1 MALSQFVFFLCLF
14 FFVGPRAR
22 TQVCPTIKN
31 FTPRH
36 PAQAWETRKVQPSK
50 CNEGL
55 ASGALPS
62 WSQLLQCIVSMTDQA
77 KSRFYTN
84 PLFRSY
90 CFIRQLDDVKFI
102 IQVKTHS
109 IWSFVL
115 STNLNSCTSFES
127 QLLVDGCLLSRF
139 LPLFLLKLKWSHS
152 WYSKAIWERFF
163 LSNKCRTILGY
174 IEKKFARLVPSW
186 TLILR

>member
-1 MALSQFVFFLCLF
+1 MHSIYFRQMVQGNSDINILLSRLEPNALNKVCLISWLYNKIGKGFLFSLFTVLSWLFLSLFSFFLF

-36 PAQAWETRKVQPSK
+36 PAQAWETRKAQPSK

-84 PLFRSY
+84 PSVQKLLFY
-90 CFIRQLDDVKFI
+90 TAIR
-102 IQVKTHS
+102 
-109 IWSFVL
+109 W
-115 STNLNSCTSFES
+115 
-127 QLLVDGCLLSRF
+127 R
-139 LPLFLLKLKWSHS
+139 
-152 WYSKAIWERFF
+152 
-163 LSNKCRTILGY
+163 
-174 IEKKFARLVPSW
+174 
-186 TLILR
+186 

>member
-1 MALSQFVFFLCLF
+1 MHSIYFRQMVQGNSGINILVSRLEPNALNKVCLISWLYTKIGRGFCFLCSPSYHGSFSVCFLSFSF

-84 PLFRSY
+84 PSVQKLLFY
-90 CFIRQLDDVKFI
+90 TAIR
-102 IQVKTHS
+102 
-109 IWSFVL
+109 W
-115 STNLNSCTSFES
+115 
-127 QLLVDGCLLSRF
+127 R
-139 LPLFLLKLKWSHS
+139 
-152 WYSKAIWERFF
+152 
-163 LSNKCRTILGY
+163 
-174 IEKKFARLVPSW
+174 
-186 TLILR
+186 